1 MATLNE
7 LNDITKKNIHL
18 LCTYKCSRNC
28 EFCCNKQY
36 DILKDVPI
44 VSYKELSEAENIFL
58 TGGEPFAFSSPN
70 DIARDLKFVYRNIKN
85 IYVYTNALEL
95 RSYLSEQFGEKEG
108 LEYIDGLTISIKDRN
123 DKIDFEKRLLNRPSI
138 LRMKSNKLYVFPGF
152 EDTKTNEHFEKHLR
166 VWQEDF
172 KPAPDSIFRRMF

>member
-36 DILKDVPI
+36 DILKDVPM

-58 TGGEPFAFSSPN
+58 TGGEPFEFSSPN
-70 DIARDLKFVYRNIKN
+70 DIARDLKFVYKNIKN
-85 IYVYTNALEL
+85 IYVYTNAYEL
-95 RSYLSEQFGEKEG
+95 YEYLFYKNGSVKY
-108 LEYIDGLTISIKDRN
+108 LDGLTISIKSKD
-123 DKIDFEKRLLNRPSI
+123 DAKVFERHLLDNGVV
-138 LRMKSNKLYVFPGF
+138 LLLKSNKLYVFPGY
-152 EDTKTNEHFEKHLR
+152 EDVKTNDHFEKHLR

>member
-28 EFCCNKQY
+28 KFCCNKQY
-36 DILKDVPI
+36 DILKDVPM

-58 TGGEPFAFSSPN
+58 TGGEPFEFSSPN
-70 DIARDLKFVYRNIKN
+70 DIARDLKYVYNNIKN
-85 IYVYTNALEL
+85 VYAYTNAFEL
-95 RSYLSEQFGEKEG
+95 YEYLFYKNGI
-108 LEYIDGLTISIKDRN
+108 LNHLDGLTISIKSED
-123 DKIDFEKRLLNRPSI
+123 DAKAFERYLLDNEHI
-138 LRMKSNKLYVFPGF
+138 LPLKSNKLYVFPGY
-152 EDTKTNEHFEKHLR
+152 EDVKANDHFEKHLR

-172 KPAPDSIFRRMF
+172 KPSPDSIFRRMF